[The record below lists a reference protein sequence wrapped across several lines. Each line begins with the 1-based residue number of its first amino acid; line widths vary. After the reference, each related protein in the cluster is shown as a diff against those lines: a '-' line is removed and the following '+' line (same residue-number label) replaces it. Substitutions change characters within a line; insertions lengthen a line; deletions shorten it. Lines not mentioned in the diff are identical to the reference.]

1 MLKADIFELNN
12 VEYIVIDTA
21 NITIEQMGLAKIASY
36 RQGVGA
42 DRILLVDKQTNTL
55 VAAADRNGAYS
66 ILSMSDYRIANIVL
80 GKGEKTEEIYH
91 IELHLTE
98 HFVKQLIAPA
108 KSMRIA
114 GRYSTQSA
122 PLTNEPLY
130 SARPL
135 LALFFCKKIP

>member
-98 HFVKQLIAPA
+98 HFV
-108 KSMRIA
+108 S
-114 GRYSTQSA
+114 SS
-122 PLTNEPLY
+122 
-130 SARPL
+130 L
-135 LALFFCKKIP
+135 LPPRA

>member
-55 VAAADRNGAYS
+55 VAAADRNGASS

-114 GRYSTQSA
+114 G
-122 PLTNEPLY
+122 
-130 SARPL
+130 
-135 LALFFCKKIP
+135 